1 MWETQEMQI
10 RSFGGEDPLEGKM
23 ATHSSVRAWEIPW
36 IEEAGR
42 LQFMGS
48 QSRTRLNS
56 WARTH
61 KFSEM
66 NKFHFGKVG
75 RDSITYI

>member
-1 MWETQEMQI
+1 MCETQEMQI
-10 RSFGGEDPLEGKM
+10 RSLGGEDPLEGKM
-23 ATHSSVRAWEIPW
+23 ATHSSVLAWEIPW

-48 QSRTRLNS
+48 QSRTRLS
-56 WARTH
+56 GWAHTH
-61 KFSEM
+61 EFSET